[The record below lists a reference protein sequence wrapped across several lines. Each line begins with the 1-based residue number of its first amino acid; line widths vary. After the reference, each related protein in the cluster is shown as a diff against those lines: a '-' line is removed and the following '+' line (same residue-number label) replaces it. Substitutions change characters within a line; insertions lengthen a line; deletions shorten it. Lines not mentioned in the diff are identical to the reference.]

1 MALLSLIETKVVCI
15 SISLRKEQAH
25 YTLFVCWGPRFTPL
39 SRKNLSIVKSLY
51 QCFLIMFSHCCSDWI
66 IIATVFFRNWVFTFT
81 ELSHVFF
88 DGGIYLLSI
97 IPICHAIGAISL
109 RAAYTFFIANCTI
122 WHCANTE
129 CVSVRHTMLI
139 HVPGHSRV
147 VDVKFLQSSRFICDR

>member
-1 MALLSLIETKVVCI
+1 
-15 SISLRKEQAH
+15 
-25 YTLFVCWGPRFTPL
+25 
-39 SRKNLSIVKSLY
+39 
-51 QCFLIMFSHCCSDWI
+51 MFWHCCSDWI

-129 CVSVRHTMLI
+129 CASVSAIQCSFMYLAI
-139 HVPGHSRV
+139 V
-147 VDVKFLQSSRFICDR
+147 VLWTWSSYKVVGLSVIGRGCPVIDVFSTVIRAFIAAPRTYPFFRWFIIFAVSNRTFWNEISFRAVQS